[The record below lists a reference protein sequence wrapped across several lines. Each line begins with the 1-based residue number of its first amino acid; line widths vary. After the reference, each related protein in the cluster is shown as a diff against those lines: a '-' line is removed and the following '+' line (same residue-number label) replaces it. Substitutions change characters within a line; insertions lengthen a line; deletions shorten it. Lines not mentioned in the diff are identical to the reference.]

1 MAKHVKVAAPVW
13 DSTANKPPFP
23 DFCAQFESFVRYQED
38 GAALLQLFS
47 HATGRPRV
55 APGTA
60 RACAGLELTE
70 AEYKTYIRLSAPD
83 GGKRDIT
90 SYKDLTPE
98 ERVLDYQLH
107 SILNASVSG
116 KRRNTITQV
125 QIPSWVQAWAAL
137 HYELGATN
145 AKRRM
150 EVLNK
155 LTHLQFSSD
164 VAEFKSTCTALVTE
178 VYQAEITLEDII
190 MNSVLMAIRDPDA
203 QTLKLVMA
211 ETLEKKGKTDLDVI
225 DFIDKTCT
233 TLEVSGM
240 AKPRQTHAW
249 KASHAPKKAP
259 KKKGVNFSGSA
270 LPSDFCK
277 RCGRQGHIKSECFA
291 KKHKHGHRLDDSSSD
306 EELGS
311 TRVGIARIA
320 NMDPR

>member
-1 MAKHVKVAAPVW
+1 MCMCSRN
-13 DSTANKPPFP
+13 ST
-23 DFCAQFESFVRYQED
+23 
-38 GAALLQLFS
+38 
-47 HATGRPRV
+47 TGS
-55 APGTA
+55 
-60 RACAGLELTE
+60 RACAGLALTE
-70 AEYKTYIRLSAPD
+70 EEYKTYIRLSAPD
-83 GGKRDIT
+83 GGERDIT

-116 KRRNTITQV
+116 KRRNIITQV

-190 MNSVLMAIRDPDA
+190 MNFVLMAICDPDA

-259 KKKGVNFSGSA
+259 KKEGDELFRKCIAISLLQTLWEA
-270 LPSDFCK
+270 RP
-277 RCGRQGHIKSECFA
+277 
-291 KKHKHGHRLDDSSSD
+291 HKIRMLC
-306 EELGS
+306 
-311 TRVGIARIA
+311 
-320 NMDPR
+320 